1 MLCGDLN
8 GKEIQKRRGICIRI
22 MNSFCH
28 TAETNIRLKSNYT
41 PIKIF
46 LNLLG
51 TFISEQLH
59 GVIFTMLPVRKLKHR
74 NSLTGQPVW
83 ASRQTDGQTD
93 RATER
98 VDIPSGKFP

>member
-1 MLCGDLN
+1 ML
-8 GKEIQKRRGICIRI
+8 I
-22 MNSFCH
+22 F
-28 TAETNIRLKSNYT
+28 AERLSNIRTEKCPRAFGSMNFIESKWNLFLKKCEE
-41 PIKIF
+41 IRKIF
-46 LNLLG
+46 KNLLG

-59 GVIFTMLPVRKLKHR
+59 GVILTMLPARKLKHR